1 MLLAQ
6 VREEG
11 DGFLQT
17 FHMLEREKQRR
28 MCPSSL
34 GPGEAR
40 ADGRGLEMGEAS
52 SRGRHT
58 RGVRAAFLLKLL
70 LEHLS
75 EAHGF

>member
-17 FHMLEREKQRR
+17 FHMLEREKQR

-40 ADGRGLEMGEAS
+40 ADGRGLETGETS

-75 EAHGF
+75 EVHGF